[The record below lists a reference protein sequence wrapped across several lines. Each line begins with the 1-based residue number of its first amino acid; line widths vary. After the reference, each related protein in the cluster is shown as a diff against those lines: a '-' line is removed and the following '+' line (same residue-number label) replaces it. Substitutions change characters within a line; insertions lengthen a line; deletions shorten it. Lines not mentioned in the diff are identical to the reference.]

1 MTTTLIRK
9 ADWSA
14 IWDASLD
21 THRYARDSD
30 IVFSDDRI
38 VHVGPDYDGQWDHE
52 IDGRGSF
59 VMPGLINIHSHPQHE
74 PAYRGIREEHGRP
87 EMYDTGLYERSQAF
101 SLDDD
106 GCQAAAELAYGELL
120 MCGVTTLADLSS
132 MSPWWLDLIA
142 RSGLRGFIAPG
153 FASSR
158 WYMDSFQELKFNWN
172 EQAGRKTFDEAVKFM
187 AQAEA
192 HPSKRLQGVVYPMQ
206 IDTCS
211 EDLLRDCIA
220 LAEET
225 NRPITTHASQSQV
238 EFLLM
243 AKRHGVSPIKWAS
256 SIGLLSPRTTL
267 GHAIFIDDHPSVSYT
282 HLTLPTICSV

>member
-1 MTTTLIRK
+1 MSTTLIRK

-14 IWDASLD
+14 VWDASLD

-30 IVFSDDRI
+30 IVFCDDRI

-120 MCGVTTLADLSS
+120 LCGVTTLADLSS

-142 RSGLRGFIAPG
+142 RSGLAPIIIERE
-153 FASSR
+153 S
-158 WYMDSFQELKFNWN
+158 L
-172 EQAGRKTFDEAVKFM
+172 
-187 AQAEA
+187 
-192 HPSKRLQGVVYPMQ
+192 
-206 IDTCS
+206 
-211 EDLLRDCIA
+211 
-220 LAEET
+220 
-225 NRPITTHASQSQV
+225 
-238 EFLLM
+238 
-243 AKRHGVSPIKWAS
+243 
-256 SIGLLSPRTTL
+256 
-267 GHAIFIDDHPSVSYT
+267 
-282 HLTLPTICSV
+282 